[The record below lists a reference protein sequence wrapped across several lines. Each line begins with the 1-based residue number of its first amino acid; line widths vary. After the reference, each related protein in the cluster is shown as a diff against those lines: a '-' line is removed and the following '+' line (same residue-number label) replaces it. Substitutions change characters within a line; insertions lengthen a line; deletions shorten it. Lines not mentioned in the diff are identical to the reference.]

1 MVMNEIKNLLKKYEE
16 NNAKCY
22 IEKICEVLNE
32 NIIESPFNTF
42 HYWDDVEING
52 YYTPCIVEQRHGYD
66 YALYPIDNNISQRL
80 VELTERRGGNQMKI
94 FNKLKQVTN
103 KEEQMKIMWAISQ
116 WYDYG
121 LSIKPIIPKNH
132 KELTQYIDKCLKD
145 RENDYG
151 DYIDIKGVATNVP
164 CMPLGV
170 HDGTFIGNYYAV
182 INQFEEDCCLNYS
195 IDEEKE
201 MLKET
206 GVGECLYKLNRN
218 EAIKQEIKFI
228 KNVIKE
234 IDKIS
239 EETDDHVWDEGPIET
254 TLEVYTTLEK
264 QCQKI
269 IDKLNIDFEL
279 MEYGIEPCSVVKAIE
294 LIEKEI
300 L

>member
-1 MVMNEIKNLLKKYEE
+1 
-16 NNAKCY
+16 
-22 IEKICEVLNE
+22 
-32 NIIESPFNTF
+32 
-42 HYWDDVEING
+42 
-52 YYTPCIVEQRHGYD
+52 
-66 YALYPIDNNISQRL
+66 
-80 VELTERRGGNQMKI
+80 MKI